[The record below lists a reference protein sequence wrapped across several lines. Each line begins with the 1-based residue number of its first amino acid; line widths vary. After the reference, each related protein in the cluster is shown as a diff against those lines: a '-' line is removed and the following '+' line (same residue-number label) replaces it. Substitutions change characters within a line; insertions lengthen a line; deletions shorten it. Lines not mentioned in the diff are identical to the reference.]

1 MCKRFYMKNISE
13 MTIKEIEDEIK
24 MAKFDANENYVF
36 VSYSHMDYK
45 QVYPMVLRW
54 IRKGYNIYLDVDFE
68 NHSGNENWVEMM
80 TKALRSA
87 SCQLVACSTARITA
101 SVIHLCL
108 NCLRFAQMKR
118 QRKENRLQILF
129 YR

>member
-1 MCKRFYMKNISE
+1 

-87 SCQLVACSTARITA
+87 SCQLVACFYS
-101 SVIHLCL
+101 
-108 NCLRFAQMKR
+108 
-118 QRKENRLQILF
+118 ENYCFSYPSML
-129 YR
+129 

>member
-1 MCKRFYMKNISE
+1 MKNISE

-80 TKALRSA
+80 TKALR
-87 SCQLVACSTARITA
+87 ITA

-108 NCLRFAQMKR
+108 NCLLFAQMKR

-129 YR
+129 CR

>member
-1 MCKRFYMKNISE
+1 MVSGSVLSPPLFRCLIIKIVIVKKYKKLYNKYIKILMCKRFYMKNISE

-54 IRKGYNIYLDVDFE
+54 IRK
-68 NHSGNENWVEMM
+68 
-80 TKALRSA
+80 
-87 SCQLVACSTARITA
+87 
-101 SVIHLCL
+101 
-108 NCLRFAQMKR
+108 
-118 QRKENRLQILF
+118 
-129 YR
+129 